1 MEMKYPD
8 KIRAILQPPE
18 ARPMSAPARAKSIEF
33 IDMDYAGLQVF
44 FKEARDYLKQTAQE
58 EIPEYTHTMLVRE
71 RGFLTDMNL
80 SFHYGGTVRG
90 LVADGHLVSVNTTR
104 YSARKAKDAWG
115 VYAFFFFAYTLPRY
129 RFLGYATELNHLME
143 EKAREQGYSRMRSLI
158 QSRGGFR
165 LHRRFGHHIWGI
177 AEQGELV
184 VDTPLSNKVFPNTVP
199 KRARAYSDR
208 PTPLTDEELLPL
220 LTDPRGPFVYS
231 EEEAKRILAQPVTPP
246 MSSWPAASF
255 TPQVENPRPVQEI
268 PGPAAAKGVLA

>member
-1 MEMKYPD
+1 MEYPE

-18 ARPMSAPARAKSIEF
+18 ARPMDAPARAKTVEF

-44 FKEARDYLKQTAQE
+44 FAEARGYLKQTAQE

-90 LVADGHLVSVNTTR
+90 LVADGKLVSVNTTR
-104 YSARKAKDAWG
+104 YSARKSKDAWG

-165 LHRRFGHHIWGI
+165 LHRRFKHHMWGI

-184 VDTPLSNKVFPNTVP
+184 VDTPLSDKVFPHTVP
-199 KRARAYSDR
+199 KRARAYTDR
-208 PTPLTDEELLPL
+208 PTPLTDDELLPL
-220 LTDPRGPFVYS
+220 LIDPRGPFVYT
-231 EEEAKRILAQPVTPP
+231 EAEARRVLAQPVTPP
-246 MSSWPAASF
+246 TSHWPAAPF
-255 TPQVENPRPVQEI
+255 TPQAAKLNPVNEI
-268 PGPAAAKGVLA
+268 PAPAAKGVAS